1 VVSDFE
7 RYRPAM
13 GVFFTAPLFMALIF
27 GGVVLQG
34 GSPVRPEFYGP
45 IVYEVDAMAWVALQA
60 GLSGAAALGCAL
72 GWPRIAA
79 VAAAGLSAVFEF
91 FAAAAIVAG
100 ASGTLLVAMAIPTGA
115 LAFLCAAICWRGR
128 HGKSG

>member
-1 VVSDFE
+1 MTDFE

-13 GVFFTAPLFMALIF
+13 GIFFAAPLFMAVIF

-45 IVYEVDAMAWVALQA
+45 IVYEVPALTWVSAQVV
-60 GLSGAAALGCAL
+60 LSGLAVLGCAR
-72 GWPRIAA
+72 GWPK
-79 VAAAGLSAVFEF
+79 VAAIGAFGLSFLFEF

-115 LAFLCAAICWRGR
+115 LAFLCALICWRGR
-128 HGKSG
+128 NGGTG

>member
-1 VVSDFE
+1 MTAFE

-13 GVFFTAPLFMALIF
+13 GVFFSAPLVMALIF

-45 IVYEVDAMAWVALQA
+45 IVYEVPALTWVGLQV
-60 GLSGAAALGCAL
+60 GLSAAAVIGCAR

-79 VAAAGLSAVFEF
+79 LGAGGLSFLFEF

-115 LAFLCAAICWRGR
+115 LSFLCALICWRGR
-128 HGKSG
+128 DDGAR